1 MHKKSPPVDLMSKR
15 YLLISAVVVLQ
26 SKLNSIHGQFF
37 VYTNGFKSRSA
48 TRSPR
53 TQWIWAIHVHVCGSF
68 LTGLPRVRIERFE
81 RVYLDAGLPKATTN
95 PSFAE
100 RIALAFITI
109 AYLIHGSRPWCSGAH
124 LAGQPHTCVRF
135 AALFLLMQVAEYCG
149 PRRLGSSIRPL
160 CDDAEPWLFHG
171 WSDNQERSS
180 EYLSFSKAFPKRLLF
195 SVSPTA
201 EDCFSAWPR

>member
-1 MHKKSPPVDLMSKR
+1 M
-15 YLLISAVVVLQ
+15 
-26 SKLNSIHGQFF
+26 
-37 VYTNGFKSRSA
+37 
-48 TRSPR
+48 
-53 TQWIWAIHVHVCGSF
+53 
-68 LTGLPRVRIERFE
+68 
-81 RVYLDAGLPKATTN
+81 PKATTN

-109 AYLIHGSRPWCSGAH
+109 EYLIHGSRPWCSGAH

-160 CDDAEPWLFHG
+160 CDDAEPRLFHG

-201 EDCFSAWPR
+201 EDCSSAWPRSGAPLRGLREQKTDRLATSHTSKKTEKHGNNEQQKERKVAYIYSQKYSAKRDR